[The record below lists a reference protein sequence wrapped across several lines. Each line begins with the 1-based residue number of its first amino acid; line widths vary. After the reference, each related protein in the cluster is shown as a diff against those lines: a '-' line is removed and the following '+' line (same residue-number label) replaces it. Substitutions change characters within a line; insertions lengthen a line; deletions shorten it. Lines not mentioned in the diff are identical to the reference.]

1 MGLVLSLLHKK
12 NVGLCRRRSYASA
25 FQPTL
30 ENAQVKH
37 HAAGRAQHHAAEHH
51 ATRSVLKVIICVPS
65 TSRSELVEGEGDA
78 WPRETGCYLPIARK
92 VDTEGAKGAKGFH
105 GREER
110 GCGDFRELLAWQMEG
125 LKEEL
130 QRL

>member
-37 HAAGRAQHHAAEHH
+37 HAAEHHAA
-51 ATRSVLKVIICVPS
+51 RPVLKVIICVPS
-65 TSRSELVEGEGDA
+65 TSRRELVEGEGDA
-78 WPRETGCYLPIARK
+78 WPRETGCCLPIARK
-92 VDTEGAKGAKGFH
+92 VDTEGAKGFH

-125 LKEEL
+125 PKEEL